1 LKRKPVKKQAPK
13 AKAKKKAVAAKAP
26 AVKKKAAEL
35 AKKILVPELAAA
47 KPPVGKTLPVSKE
60 VVTEADKMA
69 EKQRDIS
76 VSEFFLKNRHLLGFD
91 NPKKALL
98 TTIKEAVDNSLDAC
112 EEAKILPEISVE
124 VKQLEQ
130 EDRFVVVV
138 EDNGPGVVKE
148 QIPSI
153 FGKLLYGSKFHA
165 MKQGRGQQGIG
176 ISAAGM
182 YGQLT
187 TGISTKITSRIG
199 AKKPAHYFEIQ
210 IDTAKNKPTI
220 LKDEVVEWKKKQG
233 TRVQI
238 ELEAK
243 YQKGPRSVEDYIRQT
258 ALANPHA
265 TIFFKGPD
273 GTKAEYRAAIK
284 KLPVAPK
291 EIQPHPHGIE
301 LGILMRM
308 LKSST
313 SRKVSAFLSHD
324 FARVSS
330 RTAVDICK
338 QAGIDPDAKP
348 AAIAHNE
355 ADKLYRAM
363 NATKIMNPP
372 TNCLSPIGEPALLA
386 ALKENVE
393 ADFYTALTRPPS
405 VYRGNPFQI
414 EVAAAYGG
422 KMAMEELAQMMRFAN
437 RVPLLYQQSACA
449 TTKSVLQTA
458 WKNYGISQSKGALPT
473 GPVMIAVHIAS
484 VWVPF
489 TSESKEA
496 VASYPEIVREIKLA
510 LQECGRRLD
519 AFIRR
524 GAREADAK
532 RKRDYIK
539 SYLPHIGIGLREI
552 LKFKDSDE
560 KKVLGLLTDILEKED

>member
-1 LKRKPVKKQAPK
+1 MDNARQMKK
-13 AKAKKKAVAAKAP
+13 
-26 AVKKKAAEL
+26 VKKKVTER
-35 AKKILVPELAAA
+35 KKPEAVKA
-47 KPPVGKTLPVSKE
+47 PPKVLEKAVQPSVE
-60 VVTEADKMA
+60 TEADKLA
-69 EKQRDIS
+69 AKQRDIS

-112 EEAKILPEISVE
+112 EEAKILPEIAVE
-124 VKQLEQ
+124 VKALEAG
-130 EDRFVVVV
+130 DRFIVIV

-153 FGKLLYGSKFHA
+153 FGKLLYGSKFHS

-187 TGISTKITSRIG
+187 TGVSTKITSKIS

-220 LKDEVVEWKKKQG
+220 IKDEVVNWKVKHG

-265 TIFFKGPD
+265 TIRFKGPEGD
-273 GTKAEYRAAIK
+273 RAEYKAATK
-284 KLPVAPK
+284 KLPIAPK
-291 EIQPHPHGIE
+291 EIKPHPHGVE

-308 LKSST
+308 LKSTT
-313 SRKVSAFLSHD
+313 SRKVSAFLSRD
-324 FARVSS
+324 FARVST
-330 RTAVDICK
+330 RMAGAICK
-338 QAGIDPDAKP
+338 QAGIDPFAKP
-348 AAIAHNE
+348 TAIAHNE
-355 ADKLYRAM
+355 ADKLYRAL
-363 NATKIMNPP
+363 NATKLMNPP
-372 TNCLSPIGEPALLA
+372 TNCLSPIGEPAMLA
-386 ALKENVE
+386 GIKENVE

-405 VYRGNPFQI
+405 VYRGNPFQVEI
-414 EVAAAYGG
+414 ALAYGG
-422 KMAMEELAQMMRFAN
+422 KMPIEELAQLIRFAN

-449 TTKSVLQTA
+449 TTKSILQTA
-458 WKNYGISQSKGALPT
+458 WKNYGVSQSKGALPQA
-473 GPVMIAVHIAS
+473 PLMIAVHVAS

-496 VASYPEIVREIKLA
+496 VASYPEIIREIKLA
-510 LQECGRRLD
+510 MQECGRRLD
-519 AFIRR
+519 AYIRR
-524 GAREADAK
+524 GAREAEAK
-532 RKRDYIK
+532 RKKDYIK

-552 LKFKDSDE
+552 LGFKE
-560 KKVLGLLTDILEKED
+560 TEQKKILNLLMDILEKDRN

>member
-1 LKRKPVKKQAPK
+1 VIRKN
-13 AKAKKKAVAAKAP
+13 KAKKSPRHAPHKKLPKAVAAPKTESKPVPVLAP
-26 AVKKKAAEL
+26 EPL
-35 AKKILVPELAAA
+35 
-47 KPPVGKTLPVSKE
+47 T
-60 VVTEADKMA
+60 TADKMA
-69 EKQRDIS
+69 AKQRDIS

-112 EEAKILPEISVE
+112 EEAKILPEIRIDIQ
-124 VKQLEQ
+124 QLKED
-130 EDRFVVVV
+130 DRFLVTI
-138 EDNGPGVVKE
+138 EDNGPGVVRE

-153 FGKLLYGSKFHA
+153 FGKLLYGSKFHS
-165 MKQGRGQQGIG
+165 MKQARGQQGIG

-187 TGISTKITSRIG
+187 TGVSTKITSKIS

-220 LKDEVVEWKKKQG
+220 LKDEIVKWKVKHG

-265 TIFFKGPD
+265 TLVFKGPD
-273 GTKAEYRAAIK
+273 GTKEEYKAATR
-284 KLPVAPK
+284 KLPISPK
-291 EIQPHPHGIE
+291 EIKPHPHGIE

-308 LKSST
+308 LKSTT
-313 SRKVSAFLSHD
+313 SRKVSAFLSRD
-324 FARVSS
+324 FARIST
-330 RTAVDICK
+330 RTAKDICK
-338 QAGIDPDAKP
+338 QAGIDPLAKP
-348 AAIAHNE
+348 TEIAHNE
-355 ADKLYRAM
+355 ADKLYRSM

-386 ALKENVE
+386 ALKSNVD
-393 ADFYTALTRPPS
+393 ADFYTAITRPPS

-414 EVAAAYGG
+414 EVAVAYGG
-422 KMAMEELAQMMRFAN
+422 KMPMEDLAQLMRFAN
-437 RVPLLYQQSACA
+437 RVPLMYQQGACA

-458 WKNYGISQSKGALPT
+458 WKNYGVSQSKGALPT
-473 GPVMIAVHIAS
+473 GPLMVAIHMAS

-496 VASYPEIVREIKLA
+496 VASYPEIIREIKLA
-510 LQECGRRLD
+510 LQEIGRRLD
-519 AFIRR
+519 AYVRR
-524 GAREADAK
+524 GAREAEAR
-532 RKRDYIK
+532 RKKDYIR

-552 LKFKDSDE
+552 LGFKQKDE
-560 KKVLGLLTDILEKED
+560 RKVLDLLTGILEKERS

>member
-1 LKRKPVKKQAPK
+1 MAKVKE
-13 AKAKKKAVAAKAP
+13 KKALAP
-26 AVKKKAAEL
+26 AKTKAAE
-35 AKKILVPELAAA
+35 
-47 KPPVGKTLPVSKE
+47 PPAPPAPAEPLT
-60 VVTEADKMA
+60 TADKMA
-69 EKQRDIS
+69 AKQRDIS

-112 EEAKILPEISVE
+112 EEAKILPEIRIDI
-124 VKQLEQ
+124 KQLE
-130 EDRFVVVV
+130 EDDRFFVTV

-153 FGKLLYGSKFHA
+153 FGKLLYGSKFHS
-165 MKQGRGQQGIG
+165 MKQARGQQGIG

-187 TGISTKITSRIG
+187 TGVSTKITSKIS

-220 LKDEVVEWKKKQG
+220 LKDEIVKWKVPHG

-265 TIFFKGPD
+265 TLIFKGPD
-273 GTKAEYRAAIK
+273 GTKEEYKAATR
-284 KLPVAPK
+284 KLPIAPK
-291 EIQPHPHGIE
+291 EIKPHPHGVE

-308 LKSST
+308 LKSTT
-313 SRKVSAFLSHD
+313 SRKVVAFLSRD
-324 FARVSS
+324 FARIST
-330 RTAVDICK
+330 RTANEICK
-338 QAGIDPDAKP
+338 LAGIDPKAKP
-348 AAIAHNE
+348 TAIAHNE
-355 ADKLYRAM
+355 ADKLYRSM
-363 NATKIMNPP
+363 NATRIMNPP
-372 TNCLSPIGEPALLA
+372 TNCLSPIGEPALLS
-386 ALKENVE
+386 ALKANVD
-393 ADFYTALTRPPS
+393 ADFYTAITRPPS

-414 EVAAAYGG
+414 EVAVAYGG
-422 KMAMEELAQMMRFAN
+422 KMPAEELAQLMRFAN
-437 RVPLLYQQSACA
+437 RVPLMYQQGACA

-458 WKNYGISQSKGALPT
+458 WKNYGVSQSKGALPT
-473 GPVMIAVHIAS
+473 GPLMVAIHMAS

-496 VASYPEIVREIKLA
+496 VASYPEIIREIKLA
-510 LQECGRRLD
+510 LQETGRRLD
-519 AFIRR
+519 AYVRR
-524 GAREADAK
+524 GAREAEAR
-532 RKRDYIK
+532 RKKDYIK

-552 LKFKDSDE
+552 LGFKQKDE
-560 KKVLGLLTDILEKED
+560 RKVLDLLTGILEKERA